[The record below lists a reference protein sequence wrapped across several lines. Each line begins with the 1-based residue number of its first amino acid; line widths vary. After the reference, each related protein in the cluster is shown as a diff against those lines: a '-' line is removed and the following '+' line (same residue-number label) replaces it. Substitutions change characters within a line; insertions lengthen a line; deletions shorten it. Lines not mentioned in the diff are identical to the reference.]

1 MKFRKNNKTKEIKEK
16 VRDKI
21 NKILELPLEVTGD
34 KLRITMIGNE
44 YILVEGKSKVAD
56 YYDHYIK
63 LKTEEYNI
71 AIDGKNLSI
80 KEISDVDLIINGE
93 IINVSYI

>member
-1 MKFRKNNKTKEIKEK
+1 MNFKGKIKKKEMKEK

-63 LKTEEYNI
+63 LKTEEYSLG
-71 AIDGKNLSI
+71 IDGKNLSI
-80 KEISDVDLIINGE
+80 KEISDIDLIINGE